1 MESASSQVNG
11 EAVLSFSSH
20 YMPRSTTG
28 WVTTIAFLA
37 LMALAQPPI
46 VFWVDERLGSLWLLG
61 LPFLYV
67 YLGVVYFAL
76 IGVLIYAALRR
87 V

>member
-1 MESASSQVNG
+1 MR
-11 EAVLSFSSH
+11 SH
-20 YMPRSTTG
+20 YIPRSTAG
-28 WVTTIAFLA
+28 WITLLAFLA

-46 VFWVDERLGSLWLLG
+46 VYWVDVLFSGTWVLG

-67 YLGVVYFAL
+67 YLGVIYFAL
-76 IGVLIYAALRR
+76 IGVLLLALRKK

>member
-1 MESASSQVNG
+1 
-11 EAVLSFSSH
+11 
-20 YMPRSTTG
+20 MPRSTTG

-37 LMALAQPPI
+37 LMALVQPPI
-46 VFWVDERLGSLWLLG
+46 VFWVDERLGPRWLLG

-67 YLGVVYFAL
+67 YLGVVYVAL
-76 IGVLIYAALRR
+76 IGVLIYAALRK

>member
-1 MESASSQVNG
+1 
-11 EAVLSFSSH
+11 
-20 YMPRSTTG
+20 
-28 WVTTIAFLA
+28 
-37 LMALAQPPI
+37 MALAQPPI

-67 YLGVVYFAL
+67 YLGVVYVAL
-76 IGVLIYAALRR
+76 IGVLIYAALRK

>member
-1 MESASSQVNG
+1 
-11 EAVLSFSSH
+11 
-20 YMPRSTTG
+20 
-28 WVTTIAFLA
+28 
-37 LMALAQPPI
+37 MALAQPPI
-46 VFWVDERLGSLWLLG
+46 VFWVDARLGSLWLLG

-76 IGVLIYAALRR
+76 IGVLIYAALRK